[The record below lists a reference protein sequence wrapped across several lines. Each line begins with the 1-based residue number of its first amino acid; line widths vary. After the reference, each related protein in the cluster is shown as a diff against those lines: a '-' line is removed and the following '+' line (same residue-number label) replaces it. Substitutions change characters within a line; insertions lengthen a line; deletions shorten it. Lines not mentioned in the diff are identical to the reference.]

1 MSIADACKN
10 FLAEI
15 SPSFPPERLQKDEPM
30 WKHTTFRVGGPAD
43 CLLYPATGEEVRRIL
58 SLIKR
63 YELPLTILGNGS
75 DVLVRDKGIRGV
87 VLAFGQPAAYI
98 RQEGTRLLLGS
109 GTLLSAVAQYA
120 AEHGLTGLEFA
131 AGIPGSVGGA
141 VFMNAGAYDGEMK
154 DIVSRIDAF
163 DEAGRVVAYRGED
176 AYFGYRYSVFQDNSH
191 IINQIELTLAAGNT
205 EAIRKKMTEFNE
217 RRRQKQPLEYPSAG
231 STFKRPLGH
240 FAGTLID
247 EAGLK
252 GFSIG
257 DAQVSE
263 KHAGFIINRGHATAG
278 DILALIAEVQRCVFL
293 ARGVELVPEVRIIG
307 EV

>member
-98 RQEGTRLLLGS
+98 RQEGTRLLLGP

-176 AYFGYRYSVFQDNSH
+176 A
-191 IINQIELTLAAGNT
+191 
-205 EAIRKKMTEFNE
+205 
-217 RRRQKQPLEYPSAG
+217 
-231 STFKRPLGH
+231 
-240 FAGTLID
+240 
-247 EAGLK
+247 
-252 GFSIG
+252 
-257 DAQVSE
+257 
-263 KHAGFIINRGHATAG
+263 
-278 DILALIAEVQRCVFL
+278 
-293 ARGVELVPEVRIIG
+293 
-307 EV
+307 